1 MKVKSKRRKFQSGC
15 ILNDRDS
22 VWSCITGISDTPTT
36 RTLPAFRSFISRL
49 PLLLSILLP
58 LTQNTFAI
66 FSCAILMRFLFLSL
80 VFSLAPLTQ
89 VFWELKPQLFYQLW
103 CKRSVSISF
112 LWQSRIFVCS
122 LAQKTEKTLIVSQII
137 FWVQVFE
144 IISTLN
150 KWQKLISISHLSP
163 DSRPLGIEL
172 PQFMD

>member
-1 MKVKSKRRKFQSGC
+1 MKVKSKRTKFQSGC

-22 VWSCITGISDTPTT
+22 LWWCITGISDTPTT

-49 PLLLSILLP
+49 SLLSILLP

-66 FSCAILMRFLFLSL
+66 FRCAILMRFLFLSL

-103 CKRSVSISF
+103 CKRGVSICF
-112 LWQSRIFVCS
+112 LGQSRIFVCS

-144 IISTLN
+144 
-150 KWQKLISISHLSP
+150 SIN
-163 DSRPLGIEL
+163 EL
-172 PQFMD
+172 L

>member
-22 VWSCITGISDTPTT
+22 LWRCITGISDTPAT

-49 PLLLSILLP
+49 PLLSILLP

-66 FSCAILMRFLFLSL
+66 LSCAILMRFLFLSL
-80 VFSLAPLTQ
+80 VFSLAPLAQ

-103 CKRSVSISF
+103 CKRVVSISF
-112 LWQSRIFVCS
+112 LGQSRIFVCS

-144 IISTLN
+144 SISTLN

-163 DSRPLGIEL
+163 DSRPLVIEL